1 MRKRSALHS
10 SHLADHGARPVWT
23 LVIQLAS
30 PLVAAFAG
38 GFLGCLVTLELTA
51 IGVMSS
57 LASASTTAVLCGIFL
72 ITRTARCVSGA
83 FFPALYGG
91 TFGGMTSVISLTNNT
106 PGHSVTL
113 TAGLFVALSI
123 ICGLAFLVAT
133 RVDAR
138 SVVPIASGYGGRLGM
153 IAAIASFVF
162 IDLAQRLLGFHSTV
176 FPGIRTAS
184 IPEPNV
190 LALKLGACMAGTFV
204 TFFIFRLAGVAEAGN
219 PERIYIAS
227 AVAVSGLALL
237 SIFNSNSTGTSGDF
251 YAGCFLGT
259 SSSEP
264 LTGWRQTAFGAVVL
278 TATLPLVRAILPDVG
293 GGLGLAAFFTVA
305 FVSAV
310 KRAIAM
316 TWDFVHHGRR
326 FVNTFRGHE
335 TPRMAWRDR
344 R

>member
-1 MRKRSALHS
+1 MRKHSALHS
-10 SHLADHGARPVWT
+10 SLLADHGVRPVAT
-23 LVIQLAS
+23 LVAQLAS
-30 PLVAAFAG
+30 PLAAAFAG
-38 GFLGCLVTLELTA
+38 GFLGCLLTLELTA

-57 LASASTTAVLCGIFL
+57 LASASTTAVLCGVFL
-72 ITRTARCVSGA
+72 ITRTARCLSVA

-91 TFGGMTSVISLTNNT
+91 TFGGMTSVASLTNST
-106 PGHSVTL
+106 SHSVIL
-113 TAGLFVALSI
+113 VVGLFVALSI
-123 ICGLAFLVAT
+123 VCGLAFLAAT
-133 RVDAR
+133 SVDTR

-176 FPGIRTAS
+176 FLGIRAAS

-190 LALKLGACMAGTFV
+190 LALKLGACMAGTCV
-204 TFFIFRLAGVAEAGN
+204 TFFIFRLAAVAEAGN

-237 SIFNSNSTGTSGDF
+237 SIFNCNSTGTSGDF

-259 SSSEP
+259 SSSER

-278 TATLPLVRAILPDVG
+278 TATLPLVRAVLPDVG

-310 KRAIAM
+310 SHVLAM
-316 TWDFVHHGRR
+316 TWDFVHHGRH
-326 FVNTFRGHE
+326 FVNPFRGH
-335 TPRMAWRDR
+335 
-344 R
+344 

>member
-1 MRKRSALHS
+1 MKARRTALSMRNRSALRS
-10 SHLADHGARPVWT
+10 NRLADHRVTAVAAR
-23 LVIQLAS
+23 LAS
-30 PLVAAFAG
+30 PLLAAFAG
-38 GFLGCLVTLELTA
+38 GFLGCFVTLELTE

-57 LASASTTAVLCGIFL
+57 LASASATAVLCGVFL
-72 ITRTARCVSGA
+72 ITRTARCLSGA

-91 TFGGMTSVISLTNNT
+91 TFGGMTSVASLTNIT
-106 PGHSVTL
+106 PTHSVTL
-113 TAGLFVALSI
+113 TAALFVALSI
-123 ICGLAFLVAT
+123 VCGFAFLVAN

-162 IDLAQRLLGFHSTV
+162 IDLAQRLLGFHSTG

-184 IPEPNV
+184 IPEPNM
-190 LALKLGACMAGTFV
+190 LALKLGACMAGTFITSFV
-204 TFFIFRLAGVAEAGN
+204 LRLAAVAEAGN

-237 SIFNSNSTGTSGDF
+237 SIFNSNRVGTSGDF

-259 SSSEP
+259 SSSER

-278 TATLPLVRAILPDVG
+278 TATLPVVRAIFPDVG

-305 FVSAV
+305 CVSAV
-310 KRAIAM
+310 SRVVAM
-316 TWDFVHHGRR
+316 TRDFVHHGRH
-326 FVNTFRGHE
+326 FVNTFRAH
-335 TPRMAWRDR
+335 
-344 R
+344 

>member
-1 MRKRSALHS
+1 MMKRSALHS
-10 SHLADHGARPVWT
+10 SHLADHGVSPVAT
-23 LVIQLAS
+23 LVAQLAS

-38 GFLGCLVTLELTA
+38 GFLGCLVTLVLTA

-57 LASASTTAVLCGIFL
+57 LASASTTAALCGAFL
-72 ITRTARCVSGA
+72 ITRTARCLSGA

-91 TFGGMTSVISLTNNT
+91 TFGGMTSVASLTHIT
-106 PGHSVTL
+106 PSHSVTL
-113 TAGLFVALSI
+113 TVGLFVALSI
-123 ICGLAFLVAT
+123 VCGFAFLVAT

-162 IDLAQRLLGFHSTV
+162 IDLAQRLLGAHSTLL
-176 FPGIRTAS
+176 PGIRAAS
-184 IPEPNV
+184 IPEPNM

-204 TFFIFRLAGVAEAGN
+204 TFLIFRLAAVAEAGS

-259 SSSEP
+259 SSSER

-278 TATLPLVRAILPDVG
+278 TATLPLVRAIFPDLG

-310 KRAIAM
+310 SRVIAM
-316 TWDFVHHGRR
+316 TWDFVHDGRPS
-326 FVNTFRGHE
+326 VNRLRVH
-335 TPRMAWRDR
+335 
-344 R
+344 

>member
-10 SHLADHGARPVWT
+10 SHLTDHGVSPVAT
-23 LVIQLAS
+23 LVAQLAS
-30 PLVAAFAG
+30 PLGAAFAG

-57 LASASTTAVLCGIFL
+57 LASASTTAVLCGLFL
-72 ITRTARCVSGA
+72 ITRAARCLSGA

-91 TFGGMTSVISLTNNT
+91 TFGGMTSVASLTDNT
-106 PGHSVTL
+106 SHSVIVM
-113 TAGLFVALSI
+113 AGLFVALSI
-123 ICGLAFLVAT
+123 VCGLAFLAAT
-133 RVDAR
+133 RIDAR

-153 IAAIASFVF
+153 IAGIASFVF
-162 IDLAQRLLGFHSTV
+162 IDLAQRLLGAHSTLL
-176 FPGIRTAS
+176 PGIRAAS
-184 IPEPNV
+184 IPEPNM
-190 LALKLGACMAGTFV
+190 LALKLGACMAGTCV
-204 TFFIFRLAGVAEAGN
+204 TFFIFRLAAVAEAGN

-237 SIFNSNSTGTSGDF
+237 SIFHSNSTGTSGDF

-259 SSSEP
+259 SSSER

-278 TATLPLVRAILPDVG
+278 TATLPVVRAIFPDLG

-310 KRAIAM
+310 SRCNSDDM
-316 TWDFVHHGRR
+316 G
-326 FVNTFRGHE
+326 FRS
-335 TPRMAWRDR
+335 RWQALC
-344 R
+344 